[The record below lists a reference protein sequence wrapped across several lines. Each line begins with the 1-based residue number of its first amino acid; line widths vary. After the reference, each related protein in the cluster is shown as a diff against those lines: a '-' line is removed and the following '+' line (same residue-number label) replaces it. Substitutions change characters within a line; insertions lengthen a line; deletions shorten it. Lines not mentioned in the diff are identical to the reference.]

1 MVSDT
6 KFNEFVAGIES
17 ENYRDALAGVMGQN
31 PVGVERTRT
40 LLPFFNRL
48 EVSLQQSLLDWCEM
62 PMPPLRISDFDQGW
76 HVERLAR
83 HEMAHIVVAKALG
96 FRTGDVTLVL
106 KSPDGDHVG
115 TSTVFLEKETSSI
128 EQVIEYLRSR
138 VAILLAGSIAEV
150 ESIGELRRSAHRQVR
165 SEGAASD
172 LQKALE
178 LLTLLL
184 NVQGKSD
191 PEALERALDQLTSW
205 TVQIVTSN
213 YDVIQSLAKKVAGR
227 IEFYAQRI
235 GSTASEID
243 AQPEI
248 LQVVRFTH
256 SSNVP
261 RE

>member
-1 MVSDT
+1 MADT
-6 KFNEFVAGIES
+6 KFDEFLAGIDS
-17 ENYRDALAGVMGQN
+17 ENYRGALAGVMGQN

-48 EVSLQQSLLDWCEM
+48 EVSRQKSLLDWCET
-62 PMPPLRISDFDQGW
+62 PMSPLRISDFDQGW
-76 HVERLAR
+76 YVEQLAR

-115 TSTVFLEKETSSI
+115 TSRVFLEKETLSM
-128 EQVIEYLRSR
+128 EQVVGYLRSR

-150 ESIGELRRSAHRQVR
+150 ESVGELRRSAQGQVR

-178 LLTLLL
+178 LITVIL
-184 NVQGKSD
+184 NVQGQFE
-191 PEALERALDQLTSW
+191 PEALERALDQLTFW
-205 TVQIVTSN
+205 AVQIVTPN
-213 YDVIQSLAKKVAGR
+213 YDVIQSLAKRVAGR
-227 IEFYAQRI
+227 IEFYGQGI

-243 AQPEI
+243 SQPEI
-248 LQVVRFTH
+248 LKIVRCADAT
-256 SSNVP
+256 N
-261 RE
+261 